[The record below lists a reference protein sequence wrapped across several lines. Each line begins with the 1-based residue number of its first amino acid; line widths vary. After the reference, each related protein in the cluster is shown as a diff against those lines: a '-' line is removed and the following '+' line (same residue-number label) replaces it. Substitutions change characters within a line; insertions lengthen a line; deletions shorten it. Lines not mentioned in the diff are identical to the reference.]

1 MRLLLRIIVV
11 VAFCWAVFG
20 LLSLLSDL
28 KFVADAANW
37 YVAHVSLALR
47 DIPIFIGQYMSA
59 AVATY
64 REWVREV
71 AALLHLPPD
80 VPFWAYDALGVV
92 AFSIGRGYRRL
103 PLETMAVKLH
113 MRMENFFF
121 RLFHRISPTWIP
133 VWAFCRLLV
142 YGSAV
147 AIALFMLFSFDYVYR
162 HLA

>member
-1 MRLLLRIIVV
+1 MRSILRIIAV

-20 LLSLLSDL
+20 LLSLLSEL
-28 KFVADAANW
+28 KFVADALNW

-47 DIPIFIGQYMSA
+47 DIPILIGQYISTTVLA
-59 AVATY
+59 Y
-64 REWVREV
+64 RDWVREA
-71 AALLHLPPD
+71 AALLRLPPD
-80 VPFWAYDALGVV
+80 LPSWAYDAVGVV
-92 AFSIGRGYRRL
+92 TFSIVRGYRRL
-103 PLETMAVKLH
+103 PLEKMAVKLH
-113 MRMENFFF
+113 MRIENFFF
-121 RLFHRISPTWIP
+121 RLFHRISPAWIP